1 MTEELNTRTRSG
13 VKAKLIIT
21 GKKEESN
28 LVSVFHYPCSSPF
41 LLSETKAS
49 WTGLHSSCPLVFT
62 MQLTGRQEKLCRG
75 NCQIE
80 SCPNNKKCFQV
91 TATVNCHTSTAKG
104 KKTSPLSIFENKILQ
119 PAKSAKISFSKM
131 YAYVNV
137 NITDVSAPYFQKK
150 LLCIFTLNKML
161 CRN

>member
-1 MTEELNTRTRSG
+1 MLKPSSSS
-13 VKAKLIIT
+13 L